1 MIRDFLQIIPTRALE
16 RVRPSWQSEGQ
27 HDLTDRLKARRE
39 RRKVYSEAQ
48 R

>member
-16 RVRPSWQSEGQ
+16 RVNPNWLHPVQAEQVSTFKG
-27 HDLTDRLKARRE
+27 RRE
-39 RRKVYSEAQ
+39 RRTVYSEVQ